1 MLKVENVACG
11 YGEKNVVNGIS
22 FHLHPQECMAILGAN
37 GCGKTTLVK
46 AIAGLLPF
54 SGSITA
60 CGLDVRTAPRRET
73 ARTIA
78 LMSQINS
85 VDFDYSV
92 YETVMMGRYAH
103 QRPGLFAS
111 AGPQDKQIVAQ
122 ALAKTGLTDLADRRV
137 TQLSGGQLQR
147 VFLARVFAQQPH
159 IILLDEPTN
168 HLDLKFQIELVQ
180 LLNEWAA
187 EENHCVVG
195 VLHDINLALEFA
207 NRILLMRNGTA
218 VFEGKAS
225 ELDLSLLHQ
234 VYDTDVRAWMQQS
247 LKRWE

>member
-1 MLKVENVACG
+1 MLNAENVVCG
-11 YGEKNVVNGIS
+11 YDSKNVVHGIS
-22 FHLHPQECMAILGAN
+22 FQLHAQERMAILGPN

-46 AIAGLLPF
+46 ALAGLLPF
-54 SGSITA
+54 SGSVTA

-78 LMSQINS
+78 LMSQLNG

-103 QRPGLFAS
+103 QRPGLFGGAD
-111 AGPQDKQIVAQ
+111 ARDKEIVAQ
-122 ALAKTGLTDLADRRV
+122 ALAKTGIAGLANRRV

-147 VFLARVFAQQPH
+147 VFLARVFAQQPSV
-159 IILLDEPTN
+159 ILLDEPTN
-168 HLDLKFQIELVQ
+168 HLDLKFQIELIQ
-180 LLNEWAA
+180 LLKEWAA
-187 EENHCVVG
+187 EENRCVVG

-207 NRILLMRNGTA
+207 DRILLMQDGRA

-225 ELDLSLLHQ
+225 DLDLGILQQ
-234 VYDTDVRAWMQQS
+234 VYDTDVRTWMQKS